1 MRKTQKQNG
10 GILFF
15 VSLQDYDKER
25 LVSNGHVVAWRAA
38 HWANWHFEI
47 EDYSWE
53 EGAY

>member
-10 GILFF
+10 RILFF